1 MAMVAMPFP
10 IPILAISTTMVPKMI
25 GSSSVLIS
33 VMKSSANGCSLIPR
47 SGRKSSWW
55 RSSYYPRFGSGTKG
69 SSSGSLDINY
79 FWTPLIGQCQDRI
92 ALCAIGIVMDLDW
105 LKDFL
110 ALAEQKNFSRAAD
123 ARNVSQPAFSRRIRA
138 LEDWI
143 GAPLFVRGAQ
153 GATLTPAGGYFLP
166 LADDLMRDLQRA
178 RRDTRAMGERAGA
191 TLSIAATHALSFTF
205 FPNWIR
211 RHMRFEA
218 LGTLNLISDSMEACE
233 QIMLGGEVHFLLC
246 HYHADAPTRFDPSRF
261 QSVPVG
267 DDVLVPVC
275 APDAENRPVWP
286 LPRTR
291 ERPTKLLAYSQA
303 SGLGRIL
310 AAHQVS
316 RDEIAGLETVFT
328 SHLAAT
334 LLTMA
339 REGHGVA
346 WLPLTLAEE
355 DLTRT
360 RLVRAGPERFDI
372 PIEIRLFRA
381 FDCRNHATDALWSL
395 LNKSPTNHVD

>member
-1 MAMVAMPFP
+1 
-10 IPILAISTTMVPKMI
+10 
-25 GSSSVLIS
+25 
-33 VMKSSANGCSLIPR
+33 
-47 SGRKSSWW
+47 
-55 RSSYYPRFGSGTKG
+55 
-69 SSSGSLDINY
+69 LDINY
-79 FWTPLIGQCQDRI
+79 FWTPLIGQCQDRF
-92 ALCAIGIVMDLDW
+92 ALCVIGIVMDLDW

-246 HYHADAPTRFDPSRF
+246 H
-261 QSVPVG
+261 
-267 DDVLVPVC
+267 
-275 APDAENRPVWP
+275 
-286 LPRTR
+286 
-291 ERPTKLLAYSQA
+291 
-303 SGLGRIL
+303 
-310 AAHQVS
+310 
-316 RDEIAGLETVFT
+316 
-328 SHLAAT
+328 
-334 LLTMA
+334 
-339 REGHGVA
+339 
-346 WLPLTLAEE
+346 
-355 DLTRT
+355 
-360 RLVRAGPERFDI
+360 
-372 PIEIRLFRA
+372 
-381 FDCRNHATDALWSL
+381 
-395 LNKSPTNHVD
+395 